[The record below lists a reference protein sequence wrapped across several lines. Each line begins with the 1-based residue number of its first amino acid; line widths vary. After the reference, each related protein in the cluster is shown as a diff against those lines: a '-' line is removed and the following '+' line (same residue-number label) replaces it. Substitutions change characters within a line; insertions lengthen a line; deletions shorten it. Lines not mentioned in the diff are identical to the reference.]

1 MHMQTQSKLRLK
13 IKQIK
18 ILLVI
23 AAVVYPGWTFIHNLV
38 FQDVRDSYTERLL
51 VAAYFVLLIFVT
63 HIFKNKL
70 SLEKQLLVL
79 QTGRWVMT
87 THYFTVVARNNLSV
101 QYAMVAYFITFTVS
115 LLFEKPKYFLMYSA
129 YVLFISLFIKSGYDY
144 LPSYI
149 FQIGL
154 ATCLGISYISISNKH
169 KLLSA
174 IEESEKLFRSV
185 FENSGIGIA
194 LIKPNG
200 DISRANE
207 YFEQLIGLSQK
218 TQLNENSSANLL
230 FKDHPELFQELKT
243 SSRKNLE
250 IKFTNLQ
257 LEQVW
262 AKVSLT
268 HIESA
273 DHKGFSILLTENIT
287 AQKKAEAQI
296 EEQKHKLNYS
306 AKMTALGE
314 MASGI
319 AHEINNPL
327 GTIGVTSTAISNTLK
342 KKNFEDP
349 FVFKSL
355 EKINAT
361 VDRIAKIIKGLR
373 NFSRDASHDDFQK
386 TNPIEIIQDT
396 LSLCSESIKKSSVET
411 ITEYDNAEL
420 AIFCRPAEISQVLLN
435 LFSNATAVLS
445 QYDGTRTLKIKTFSD
460 ANNVYIEVANS
471 GPPIPAEIQS
481 KIFQPFFTTKPVGE
495 GTGLG
500 LSISTG
506 IMKSHQ
512 GYLEL
517 KKNCDETTF
526 MLTFPQHLSLN
537 LNEAS

>member
-1 MHMQTQSKLRLK
+1 MQTQSKLRLK

-18 ILLVI
+18 ILLII

-38 FQDVRDSYTERLL
+38 FQDVRDSYIERLI
-51 VAAYFVLLIFVT
+51 VAAYFILSIAVT
-63 HIFKNKL
+63 AVFKKKL
-70 SLEKQLLVL
+70 SLERQLLIL

-87 THYFTVVARNNLSV
+87 THYFTVVARNHLSV

-129 YVLFISLFIKSGYDY
+129 YVLFMSLFIKSGYDY

-169 KLLSA
+169 KLLA
-174 IEESEKLFRSV
+174 TIEESEKLFRSV

-200 DISRANE
+200 DISRANV
-207 YFEQLIGLSQK
+207 YFEQLIGLTNK
-218 TQLNENSSANLL
+218 AQLNDNSSSNLL
-230 FKDHPELFQELKT
+230 FKDHPEFLHDLKT
-243 SSRKNLE
+243 SPHKNFE
-250 IKFTNLQ
+250 IKFTNLKF
-257 LEQVW
+257 EQVW

-268 HIESA
+268 KIESS

-287 AQKKAEAQI
+287 SQKKAEAQI
-296 EEQKHKLNYS
+296 EEQQHKLNYS

-327 GTIGVTSTAISNTLK
+327 GTIGVTSTTIANTLK

-355 EKINAT
+355 EKINLT

-386 TNPIEIIQDT
+386 ANPIEIIQDT
-396 LSLCSESIKKSSVET
+396 LSLCSESLKKSSIET
-411 ITEYDNAEL
+411 VTEFDKSEL
-420 AIFCRPAEISQVLLN
+420 SIFCRPAEISQVLLN

-445 QYDGTRTLKIKTFSD
+445 QHDGSRVLKIKTLSD
-460 ANNVYIEVANS
+460 EKNIYIEVANS
-471 GPPIPAEIQS
+471 GPSIPVDIQS

-512 GYLEL
+512 GQIEL

-526 MLTFPQHLSLN
+526 MLTFPRHLSFN